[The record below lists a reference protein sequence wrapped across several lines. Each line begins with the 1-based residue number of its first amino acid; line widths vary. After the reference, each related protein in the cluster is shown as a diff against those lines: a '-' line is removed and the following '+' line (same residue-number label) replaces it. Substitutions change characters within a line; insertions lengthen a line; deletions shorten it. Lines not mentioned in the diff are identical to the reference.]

1 MAARLV
7 AACVVTALLV
17 PAGALAG
24 SKRAD
29 AECLLVDEV
38 NEVRREHGLRPFADR
53 RLWRAPPLPVPP
65 G

>member
-1 MAARLV
+1 
-7 AACVVTALLV
+7 
-17 PAGALAG
+17 
-24 SKRAD
+24 
-29 AECLLVDEV
+29 LLVDEV